1 MGKPRVLFICTH
13 NSARSQMAE
22 AFLRKYGS
30 DRFEVHSAGLEPTGI
45 HPYTRQVMTEAGV
58 DLTGQQAN
66 DIAEY
71 LMKIHIGYAITVCS
85 KAESQCPVFPGPVTR
100 LHWPFEDPAAKEG
113 TQEEKLATFREI
125 RDQIEER
132 VKEWLEEQNSVTP

>member
-1 MGKPRVLFICTH
+1 MKKPRVLFICTH

-22 AFLRKYGS
+22 AFLRKHGS
-30 DRFEVHSAGLEPTGI
+30 DRFEAHSAGLEATEI
-45 HPYTRQVMTEAGV
+45 HPYTRQVMTEAGI

-71 LMKIHIGYAITVCS
+71 LVKIHIGYAITVCS
-85 KAESQCPVFPGPVTR
+85 KAERLCPVFPGPVSR
-100 LHWPFEDPAAKEG
+100 LHWPFEDPASFEG
-113 TQEEKLATFREI
+113 TEEDKLAKFREV

-132 VKEWLEEQNSVTP
+132 IMKWLEE